1 MINIMRGRTYM
12 RRNFLNRSILAL
24 IFLVLLFCMTSCLR
38 EAQNLGTPVKSMSIR
53 SSLLV
58 TDPVT
63 GRPTYYSGMYTSSG
77 TARLIRFD
85 YALNKVDYFPL
96 PGTMGVYGLAEG
108 PDGKIYCGTIIPAR
122 IFSFDPVTRTV
133 TDLGSA
139 AGESYIFELRK
150 GPDGLIYGCTYP
162 NARVVAYDPTLGNI
176 TDLGSMHLAEQY
188 CLDVAIAD
196 NGKIF
201 CGIGA
206 SIDLIVYDPA
216 TSEKKSILP
225 DGIENADAIALHTED
240 NILYASIDGTL
251 FIMDANDY
259 TVLLKVIPPEG
270 GWIGTHIPKSGGSV
284 VIHGLAEGFMKY
296 NAVTGALEPCDT
308 PGFKT
313 YEYDSATGLGFVRAG
328 GRQLFEAHNLDTGEL
343 ISRVDV
349 SGDGDGMDVFSLE
362 TGPDGCIYGGSV
374 SLLHMFKYD
383 PSTGVLADLGFPYTS
398 GNGEFYSMHTVGD
411 KLYMA
416 AYSYSEL
423 SVYTP
428 SEPWNPGVNPKW
440 IGPVGDDQNRPHT
453 MTSSAD
459 GRIFIG
465 SEPDYGEYGGALSI
479 YDSVIGSFDVHRN
492 IIPDQSIL
500 SLTAGTDGLII
511 YGGSSTRGG
520 TGTEPITENAHFFA
534 WDVLQN
540 MLVLDIVPVSGA
552 DDIEA
557 LASATDG
564 RIYGCADS
572 TLFVFDPANGKIIHK
587 QHVFQGSITKMVTG
601 TDAYIYCRTEKS
613 IMRFKPLSG
622 KLKWLSI
629 ETLYK
634 LDKKGRGLAI
644 GLDGKIYFGNGTDLY
659 VLNVL

>member
-1 MINIMRGRTYM
+1 MRKTL
-12 RRNFLNRSILAL
+12 LNRSVLNLIL
-24 IFLVLLFCMTSCLR
+24 ILLFFCMTSCLR

-53 SSLLV
+53 GSILV
-58 TDPVT
+58 TDPVS

-85 YALNKVDYFPL
+85 YALNKVEYFPL
-96 PGTMGVYGLAEG
+96 SGTKGVYGLTEG
-108 PDGKIYCGTIIPAR
+108 DDGKIYCGTIIPAR
-122 IFSFDPVTRTV
+122 IFSFDPVTRSV

-150 GPDGLIYGCTYP
+150 GPDDLIYGCTYP
-162 NARVVAYDPTLGNI
+162 NAKVVVYNPVLGGI
-176 TDLGSMHLAEQY
+176 TDLGSMHSTGKY
-188 CLDVAIAD
+188 CQDVAIAD

-201 CGIGA
+201 SGIGT
-206 SIDLIVYDPA
+206 SIDLVVYDPA
-216 TSEKKSILP
+216 THEKKSILP
-225 DGIENADAIALHTED
+225 AGFENADAIALHTEND
-240 NILYASIDGTL
+240 ILYASIDGTL

-284 VIHGLAEGFMKY
+284 IIHGLPEGFMKY
-296 NAVTGALEPCDT
+296 NAAAGELEPCET

-313 YEYDSATGLGFVRAG
+313 YEYDSAAGLGFVRAG

-383 PSTGVLADLGFPYTS
+383 PSSCVLKDLGFPYTS
-398 GNGEFYSMHTVGD
+398 GNGEFYSMHTSGD

-423 SVYTP
+423 SVYNP
-428 SEPWNPGVNPKW
+428 YEPWNPGVNPMR
-440 IGPVGDDQNRPHT
+440 IGPVGDDQNRPHA

-479 YDSVIGSFDVHRN
+479 YDPVSGTFEGHRN
-492 IIPDQSIL
+492 IIPEQSIL
-500 SLTAGTDGLII
+500 SLTTGADGLII

-534 WDVLQN
+534 WDALQGK
-540 MLVLDIVPVSGA
+540 LTLDIVPVSGA

-557 LASATDG
+557 LAAAPDG
-564 RIYGCADS
+564 KIYGCADS
-572 TLFVFDPANGKIIHK
+572 TVFVFDPASGKIIYK
-587 QHVFQGSITKMVTG
+587 QRVFLGSITKMVTG
-601 TDAYIYCRTEKS
+601 ADGYIYCRTKKS

-622 KLKWLSI
+622 KLKWLSFK
-629 ETLYK
+629 TLFQS
-634 LDKKGRGLAI
+634 DEEGRGLAL
-644 GLDGKIYFGNGTDLY
+644 GLDGKVYFGAGTKLQ
-659 VLNVL
+659 VIENR

>member
-1 MINIMRGRTYM
+1 MRGRTCM
-12 RRNFLNRSILAL
+12 RKNLLNRSILNFIL
-24 IFLVLLFCMTSCLR
+24 ILLFFCMTSCLR
-38 EAQNLGTPVKSMSIR
+38 EAQSLGTPVKSMSIR
-53 SSLLV
+53 GSILV

-85 YALNKVDYFPL
+85 YALNSVEYFPL
-96 PGTMGVYGLAEG
+96 PGTQGVYGLTEG

-122 IFSFDPVTRTV
+122 IFSFDPITRTV

-162 NARVVAYDPTLGNI
+162 NAKVVAYDPVLGGI
-176 TDLGSMHLAEQY
+176 TDLGSMHSTGKY
-188 CLDVAIAD
+188 CQDVAIAD

-201 CGIGA
+201 SGIA
-206 SIDLIVYDPA
+206 TNADLVVYDPA
-216 TSEKKSILP
+216 TLEKKSILP
-225 DGIENADAIALHTED
+225 EGFEDADAIGLHTEN

-251 FIMDANDY
+251 FIIDANNY

-270 GWIGTHIPKSGGSV
+270 GWIGTHIPMSGGSV
-284 VIHGLAEGFMKY
+284 VIHGLPEGFMKY
-296 NAVTGALEPCDT
+296 NSVTGELEPCET
-308 PGFKT
+308 PGFRT
-313 YEYDSATGLGFVRAG
+313 YEYDWAADLGFVRAG

-343 ISRVDV
+343 ISQVDV

-383 PSTGVLADLGFPYTS
+383 PSSGVLKDLGFPYIS
-398 GNGEFYSMHTVGD
+398 GNGEFYSMHTAGD
-411 KLYMA
+411 KMYMA

-423 SVYTP
+423 SVYNP
-428 SEPWNPGVNPKW
+428 SEPWNPGVNPMW
-440 IGPVGDDQNRPHT
+440 IGPVGDDQNRPHA

-479 YDSVIGSFDVHRN
+479 YDPESGSFEGHRN

-500 SLTAGTDGLII
+500 SLVAGNDGLVI

-534 WDVLQN
+534 WDVIQGNLT
-540 MLVLDIVPVSGA
+540 LDMVPVSGA

-557 LASATDG
+557 LAAAPDG
-564 RIYGCADS
+564 KIYGCAGS
-572 TLFVFDPANGKIIHK
+572 TVFVFDPASVKIIYK

-601 TDAYIYCRTEKS
+601 ADGYIYCRTKKS

-622 KLKWLSI
+622 KLKWLSF

-634 LDKKGRGLAI
+634 SDEEGRGLAL
-644 GLDGKIYFGNGTDLY
+644 GLDGKVYFGAGTELHVIDNL
-659 VLNVL
+659 

>member
-1 MINIMRGRTYM
+1 MHKNL
-12 RRNFLNRSILAL
+12 LNLSIL
-24 IFLVLLFCMTSCLR
+24 VLFVLFMTSCIR
-38 EAQNLGTPVKSMSIR
+38 EAYNLGTPVKSMSIR
-53 SSLLV
+53 GSLLV

-85 YALNKVDYFPL
+85 YALNKVEYFPL
-96 PGTMGVYGLAEG
+96 PGTKGVYGLAEG

-122 IFSFDPVTRTV
+122 IFSFDPVTRIV

-162 NARVVAYDPTLGNI
+162 KAKVVAYDPVLGGI
-176 TDLGSMHLAEQY
+176 TDLGSMHSTSQY
-188 CLDVAIAD
+188 CEDVAIAD

-206 SIDLIVYDPA
+206 NIDLVVYDPA
-216 TSEKKSILP
+216 TKEKKSILP
-225 DGIENADAIALHTED
+225 AGFEDADAIALHTEN

-251 FIMDANDY
+251 FIIDANDY
-259 TVLLKVIPPEG
+259 SVLLKFIPPEG
-270 GWIGTHIPKSGGSV
+270 GWIGTHIPKSGGPV
-284 VIHGLAEGFMKY
+284 VIHGLPEGFMKY
-296 NAVTGALEPCDT
+296 NAVAGKLEHCDT
-308 PGFKT
+308 PNFKT
-313 YEYDSATGLGFVRAG
+313 YEYDSAAGLGFVRTG

-374 SLLHMFKYD
+374 SLLHIFKYD
-383 PSTGVLADLGFPYTS
+383 PSTGILKDLGFPYTS
-398 GNGEFYSMHTVGD
+398 GNGEFYSMHTTGD
-411 KLYMA
+411 KIYMA

-440 IGPVGDDQNRPHT
+440 IGPAGDDQNRPHA

-479 YDSVIGSFDVHRN
+479 YDPVSGSFEGHRN
-492 IIPDQSIL
+492 IIPNQTIL

-534 WDVLQN
+534 WDVLLGK
-540 MLVLDIVPVSGA
+540 LVLDIVPVSGA

-557 LASATDG
+557 LTNASDG

-572 TLFVFDPANGKIIHK
+572 TLFVFDPVPGKIIYK
-587 QHVFQGSITKMVTG
+587 QRVFQGSITKMITG
-601 TDAYIYCRTEKS
+601 TDGYIYCRTGKS

-629 ETLYK
+629 ETLYRSNK
-634 LDKKGRGLAI
+634 NGRGLAL
-644 GLDGKIYFGNGTDLY
+644 GPDGKVYFGAGTELY
-659 VLNVL
+659 VIDSL